1 MTTIITR
8 LYPTTTAAHAVA
20 DALMQAGHQ
29 SSYVDI
35 IDHADMG
42 AMAAARVSDSAAA
55 AYAKAMTG
63 GQALLVIRAPFSPV
77 GAANS
82 AKAVVGR
89 YASIDAGVAHEDS
102 YVREQADGQR
112 FLSILKNHPRFLS
125 QDIGPG
131 KGRTRGTVSSAFGA
145 QLLVPNKTSRSV
157 TADGTHISTK
167 FWPMRLVS
175 VNKTKRSVI
184 AGGGHPLSKL
194 LGMAVI
200 SRR

>member
-8 LYPTTTAAHAVA
+8 LYPSGTAAHAVA
-20 DALMQAGHQ
+20 DALMEAGHNA
-29 SSYVDI
+29 SYVDI
-35 IDHADMG
+35 ISQADPA
-42 AMAAARVSDSAAA
+42 AMTAARVSASAAA

-63 GQALLVIRAPFSPV
+63 GQALLVIRAPFSPI

-89 YASIDAGVAHEDS
+89 YASVDAGVSNEDD
-102 YVREQADGQR
+102 YIREQARGDR
-112 FLSILKNHPRFLS
+112 FLSILTDHPRFLS

-131 KGRTRGTVSSAFGA
+131 KGRTRTTVSSAFGMP
-145 QLLVPNKTSRSV
+145 LLSAYKTKRSV
-157 TADGTHISTK
+157 TADGTYISSK

-175 VNKTKRSVI
+175 ANKTKRSVI
-184 AGGGHPLSKL
+184 SGGGHPLSRL
-194 LGMAVI
+194 LGLAVI